1 MKAAQYSKDAD
12 KKANNHN
19 LSVNAHD
26 LDDTELSRLA
36 SRLDS
41 LVGDSTRMRYPDRT
55 RFPSIPHDVYSSEM
69 AQEAQEYAENIL
81 AGAKRFIDARV

>member
-12 KKANNHN
+12 KTN
-19 LSVNAHD
+19 VHD
-26 LDDTELSRLA
+26 LSDNARGLGDAVLSSLA
-36 SRLDS
+36 SQLEC
-41 LVGDSTRMRYPDRT
+41 LVGGSARMRYPDRT
-55 RFPSIPHDVYSSEM
+55 FFPSIPHDVYSLTM

>member
-26 LDDTELSRLA
+26 LDDTELSGLA

-55 RFPSIPHDVYSSEM
+55 FGSIPHDVYSLDM
-69 AQEAQEYAENIL
+69 AQKAQEYAENIL
-81 AGAKRFIDARV
+81 AGAKRFIDARS